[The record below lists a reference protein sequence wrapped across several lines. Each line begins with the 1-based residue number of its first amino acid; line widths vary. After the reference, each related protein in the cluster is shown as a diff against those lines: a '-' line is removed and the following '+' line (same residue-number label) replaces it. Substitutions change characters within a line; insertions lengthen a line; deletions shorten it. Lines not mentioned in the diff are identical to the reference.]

1 VKAINNKIVWS
12 AVCFLRLNL
21 VEQDEKRGKNGH
33 NNQVGDGGNVISQV
47 SFFSVY
53 LIWALF
59 SFVQLNSKSDKDV
72 ASDAEKLQ
80 NRDSVVRLRRDCSKA
95 GWVILPSAD

>member
-1 VKAINNKIVWS
+1 MKAINNKIVWS

-21 VEQDEKRGKNGH
+21 VEQDEERGENGH
-33 NNQVGDGGNVISQV
+33 NNQVGDGSYIISQV
-47 SFFSVY
+47 SFLSIY

-59 SFVQLNSKSDKDV
+59 LFVQLNSKSDKDV

-80 NRDSVVRLRRDCSKA
+80 NRDCVVRLRRDYSKA
-95 GWVILPSAD
+95 GWVILPCAD